1 MLKKKSRGQF
11 ICSGTCHRFT
21 TYKICEHI
29 VAASQDSGNLGVFC
43 NWWKSQKSGPNLDA
57 LALSG
62 LPKGVAGNKGGVPK
76 CSRRG
81 RKSLTHQPI
90 RIKDHISTV
99 LNVDTMDGTSS
110 THMPSQYQTCSFTKH
125 HQKSLSH

>member
-1 MLKKKSRGQF
+1 M
-11 ICSGTCHRFT
+11 
-21 TYKICEHI
+21 
-29 VAASQDSGNLGVFC
+29 AASQDSGNLGVFC

-76 CSRRG
+76 RSRRG

-90 RIKDHISTV
+90 HIKDRISTV
-99 LNVDTMDGTSS
+99 LNMDTMDGTSS
-110 THMPSQYQTCSFTKH
+110 STRMPSRSNMRLYQASSKEPELPTNAGTSTYSPMVTLH
-125 HQKSLSH
+125 LVQLQ